1 MLGSK
6 HDHEARPPNTI
17 NGQIL
22 MPQAAFT
29 ATAPLIIAHRGASGY
44 APENTLAAFRKAIEL
59 GCQMIE
65 LDVRLS
71 ADEVPV
77 VIHDGTLART
87 AGDPRRVNQL
97 TVEQLQQLDAG
108 RWFAPE
114 CAGERIPTL
123 AEALTAIPEPMTVNI
138 ELKPNTQ
145 GQIHRLTEQV
155 SAVIADC
162 RAERRVFCSSFAH
175 KTLWA
180 LRRRFY
186 TLPLGY
192 LIEGRVAQEHF
203 TEAKG
208 LQASAL
214 ILQGQWTTPAVLR
227 QAHANRLKV
236 FSYTINRPLQ
246 MKQLLRRGVDGIMT
260 NYPDRLAHVINQ
272 LDEEPARPS
281 ALRARG

>member
-1 MLGSK
+1 
-6 HDHEARPPNTI
+6 
-17 NGQIL
+17 
-22 MPQAAFT
+22 MPQTTVT
-29 ATAPLIIAHRGASGY
+29 ATTPLIIAHRGASGY
-44 APENTLAAFRKAIEL
+44 APENTLAAIRKAIEL
-59 GCQMIE
+59 GCRMIE

-71 ADEVPV
+71 ADELPV

-97 TVEQLQQLDAG
+97 TFKQLRQLDVG
-108 RWFAPE
+108 SWFAPE

-123 AEALTAIPEPMTVNI
+123 AEALSAIPDTMTVNI
-138 ELKPNTQ
+138 ELKPNAQ

-155 SAVIADC
+155 SAVIAEQ
-162 RAERRVFCSSFAH
+162 RAERRVLCSSFAH
-175 KTLWA
+175 KVLWA
-180 LRRRFY
+180 LRRRFF

-208 LQASAL
+208 LQASVL
-214 ILQGQWTTPAVLR
+214 ILQGQWTTPAVIR
-227 QAHANRLKV
+227 QARANHLKV

-260 NYPDRLAHVINQ
+260 NYPDRLARVIDQ
-272 LDEEPARPS
+272 LDEEETTRPARH
-281 ALRARG
+281 LRV

>member
-1 MLGSK
+1 
-6 HDHEARPPNTI
+6 
-17 NGQIL
+17 
-22 MPQAAFT
+22 MPQAAVT
-29 ATAPLIIAHRGASGY
+29 ATTPLIIAHRGASGY
-44 APENTLAAFRKAIEL
+44 APENTLTACRKAIEL

-65 LDVRLS
+65 LDIRLS

-108 RWFAPE
+108 SWFAPE

-123 AEALTAIPEPMTVNI
+123 AEALTAIPETMTINI
-138 ELKPNTQ
+138 ELKPNAK

-155 SAVIADC
+155 STVIAQQ
-162 RAERRVFCSSFAH
+162 RAERRVLCSSFAH

-180 LRRRFY
+180 MRRRFFA
-186 TLPLGY
+186 LPLGY
-192 LIEGRVAQEHF
+192 LIEGRVVQEHF

-214 ILQGQWTTPAVLR
+214 ILQGQWTTMAVIR

-260 NYPDRLAHVINQ
+260 NYPDRLAHVIDQ
-272 LDEEPARPS
+272 IEEDATPRQGRC
-281 ALRARG
+281 LRA